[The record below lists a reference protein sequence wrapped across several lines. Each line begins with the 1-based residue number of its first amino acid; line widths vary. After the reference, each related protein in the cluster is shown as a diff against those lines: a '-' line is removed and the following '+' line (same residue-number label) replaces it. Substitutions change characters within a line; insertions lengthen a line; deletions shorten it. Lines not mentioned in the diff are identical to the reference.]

1 MSINLGCGGRGRAY
15 YCRQYLDGK
24 SVGKLWR
31 IVGSIERERNEGEKQ
46 QSARNVDSEG
56 GVRVVSGHRG
66 TVVTTRELRDSVPA
80 FLHACVSSSW
90 R

>member
-1 MSINLGCGGRGRAY
+1 MEGEGGLTTA
-15 YCRQYLDGK
+15 
-24 SVGKLWR
+24 
-31 IVGSIERERNEGEKQ
+31 GSIWMESRLVNCGALSAAERERNEGEKQ